1 MKKFMYVMMVMI
13 MLGGGIIGSVL
24 LSSASAYAG
33 GGGGDSGGDLSGAE
47 AAHFVRLDPLI
58 LPVID
63 KDGIT
68 QTISLVIVIEVPSD
82 RTREKVRILSPRLK
96 DAYIQD
102 MYGVLNKNAALR
114 GGVLQVSAIK
124 TRLTKITKRVLGE
137 KNVKNVLLE
146 VVQQKPL

>member
-1 MKKFMYVMMVMI
+1 MKKIMYIMMIMV

-24 LSSASAYAG
+24 LTSTSAYAA
-33 GGGGDSGGDLSGAE
+33 GGGDSGGDLSGAD

-63 KDGIT
+63 KNGIT

-82 RTREKVRILSPRLK
+82 RTREKVRVLSPRLK

-114 GGVLQVSAIK
+114 GGVVQVSAIK

-137 KNVKNVLLE
+137 KNVKDVLLE